1 MGWDMQATDLVKPNE
16 LEVTRNYWVHG
27 LPGQLAMGLCGIIAI
42 LVALKA
48 AAYQPS
54 AVQIM
59 PYEDHFFRVLSFAA
73 LTVWTT
79 FTIGIRRRGPAAIIT
94 LGFAIFV
101 EMILVP
107 MRDDQSS
114 TLASTNFG
122 IVLAYCAMQLYWL
135 DLVKQRMKRQS

>member
-1 MGWDMQATDLVKPNE
+1 MSELAKTNE
-16 LEVTRNYWVHG
+16 LMVNRNYWVQG

-48 AAYQPS
+48 AAYSPS
-54 AVQIM
+54 ETPFLLHQ
-59 PYEDHFFRVLSFAA
+59 DHFFRVLSFAA

-79 FTIGIRRRGPAAIIT
+79 FAVGIRRRGPAAVIT

-107 MRDDQSS
+107 LRDEQMS
-114 TLASTNFG
+114 TLVAANFG
-122 IVLAYCAMQLYWL
+122 IVLAYCGMQLYWL
-135 DLVKQRMKRQS
+135 NLVKQRLQR

>member
-1 MGWDMQATDLVKPNE
+1 MSEMAKTNDVV
-16 LEVTRNYWVHG
+16 VTRNYWVQG
-27 LPGQLAMGLCGIIAI
+27 LPGQLAMGLSGIIAI

-48 AAYQPS
+48 AAYEPS
-54 AVQIM
+54 LE
-59 PYEDHFFRVLSFAA
+59 PYLPYQDHFFRVLSFAA

-79 FTIGIRRRGPAAIIT
+79 FAIGIRRRGPAAIIT

-101 EMILVP
+101 ELILVP
-107 MRDDQSS
+107 MRSDQAS

-135 DLVKQRMKRQS
+135 DLVKQRMRK